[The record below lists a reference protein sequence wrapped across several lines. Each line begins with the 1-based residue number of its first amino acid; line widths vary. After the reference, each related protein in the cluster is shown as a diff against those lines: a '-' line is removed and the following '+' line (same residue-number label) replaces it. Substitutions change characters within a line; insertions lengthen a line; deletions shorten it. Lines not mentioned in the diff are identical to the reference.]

1 MNNIEYLTKE
11 ASIIVNLYNS
21 KRYSEAIT
29 KSKKAI
35 KRFPD
40 QIIFYNILSLSLSAT
55 NKNDEAII
63 YLNKALNIQPDNIF
77 VLNNLGLIYSN
88 LHIFNKAET
97 YFKEALKKNPNF
109 FDALLNYGNFFLKK
123 NQHQN
128 SINFF
133 QKAYDVAENNDLR
146 EIALFTLGNTFQ
158 QTGDFKNSIKI
169 YKKLLEINPNS
180 TKADKSISLVH
191 KYTSNEDEHLKEMI
205 KKIPN
210 IKEKENYKTL
220 AFALG
225 KAYEDIKEFDKS
237 FHYINQANQI
247 EKQQLK
253 YNINDDIDLFSKIK
267 NFSSKNQFSQI
278 GRPKKKMIFV
288 VGMPRSGTTLTEQI
302 LSSHN
307 EVHGAG
313 ELPYLSEFF
322 NKELEENN
330 FLKINNDQT
339 SIQNLLANCQN
350 HYFSKLDEHNI
361 TEDII
366 VDKAPL
372 NFKWINFILAAFPDA
387 KVINCQRDPIAICWS
402 NFKNSFSSKSI
413 GFSYDLKDLGKYYNL
428 YSDLISFW
436 KNIYNDK
443 IYNMDYQKLVS
454 NKEIEIK
461 KIIKYCE
468 LSWDDKCLAPE
479 SNKKFVS
486 TASLS
491 QVRLPIYKSSIKNWE
506 NYSEKLVDLKKILN
520 TV

>member
-40 QIIFYNILSLSLSAT
+40 QILFYNILSLSLSAT

-158 QTGDFKNSIKI
+158 QTGDFKNSINI
-169 YKKLLEINPNS
+169 YKKLLKINPNS

-253 YNINDDIDLFSKIK
+253 YNINDDIDLFSKI
-267 NFSSKNQFSQI
+267 
-278 GRPKKKMIFV
+278 
-288 VGMPRSGTTLTEQI
+288 
-302 LSSHN
+302 
-307 EVHGAG
+307 
-313 ELPYLSEFF
+313 
-322 NKELEENN
+322 
-330 FLKINNDQT
+330 
-339 SIQNLLANCQN
+339 
-350 HYFSKLDEHNI
+350 
-361 TEDII
+361 
-366 VDKAPL
+366 
-372 NFKWINFILAAFPDA
+372 
-387 KVINCQRDPIAICWS
+387 
-402 NFKNSFSSKSI
+402 
-413 GFSYDLKDLGKYYNL
+413 
-428 YSDLISFW
+428 
-436 KNIYNDK
+436 
-443 IYNMDYQKLVS
+443 
-454 NKEIEIK
+454 
-461 KIIKYCE
+461 
-468 LSWDDKCLAPE
+468 
-479 SNKKFVS
+479 
-486 TASLS
+486 
-491 QVRLPIYKSSIKNWE
+491 
-506 NYSEKLVDLKKILN
+506 
-520 TV
+520 